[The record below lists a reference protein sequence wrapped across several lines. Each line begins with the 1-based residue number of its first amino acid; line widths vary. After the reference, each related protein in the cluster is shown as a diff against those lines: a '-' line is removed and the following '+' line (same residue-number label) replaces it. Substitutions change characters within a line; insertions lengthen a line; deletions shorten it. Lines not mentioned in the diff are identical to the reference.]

1 MGCGCNAKANNTNGF
16 TPAIQVSSAANCM
29 LDRDILLNW
38 QSKLECVQQNNLYN
52 ASGIG
57 LGIDTTTLNRL
68 LGVVQSALNWS
79 SNYCY
84 FENQL
89 GEVLGVIT
97 KIIASGQCGT
107 SSVNN

>member
-1 MGCGCNAKANNTNGF
+1 MGCGCGTTANNTSYSGF
-16 TPAIQVSSAANCM
+16 TPAVQVTAAVNCM
-29 LDRDILLNW
+29 VDRDILLNW
-38 QSKLECVQQNNLYN
+38 KNKLDCVQAKQLYDVT
-52 ASGIG
+52 
-57 LGIDTTTLNRL
+57 GIDVATLNRL
-68 LGVVQSALNWS
+68 SGVVLSALNRS